1 MASPT
6 VYRGGRKDVHFFID
20 FNRFKDFEEL
30 CHKEGKTV
38 TQDLNDYIVQKK
50 ERNSI
55 GEDVGE
61 NISCLGYSP
70 RPVQQKI
77 DKIIDT
83 DEDRFNLK
91 NYPSD
96 YDWRIHFSKINN
108 VRKDGPQIGE
118 IIRYCRNVT
127 KAAQYRLEECR
138 RQSYLSKGNVKVK
151 RV

>member
-1 MASPT
+1 MAPPT

-20 FNRFKDFEEL
+20 FNRFKDFEDL

-38 TQDLNDYIVQKK
+38 TQDLSEYIVQKI

-55 GEDVGE
+55 GKDVGE

-70 RPVQQKI
+70 RPQQKI

-83 DEDRFNLK
+83 DEDRFNLN

-96 YDWRIHFSKINN
+96 YDWRIHFSKMNDAW
-108 VRKDGPQIGE
+108 KDGPKIGE
-118 IIRYCRNVT
+118 IIRYCTNVT
-127 KAAQYRLEECR
+127 KAAQYRLKEFR
-138 RQSYLSKGNVKVK
+138 RQTYLSKGNVVVK

>member
-1 MASPT
+1 MAPPT

-55 GEDVGE
+55 RDVGE

-70 RPVQQKI
+70 RPGPQKI
-77 DKIIDT
+77 DKSSTRTIIASISKT
-83 DEDRFNLK
+83 
-91 NYPSD
+91 
-96 YDWRIHFSKINN
+96 IH
-108 VRKDGPQIGE
+108 RTMIGE
-118 IIRYCRNVT
+118 SIFQKST
-127 KAAQYRLEECR
+127 M
-138 RQSYLSKGNVKVK
+138 
-151 RV
+151 